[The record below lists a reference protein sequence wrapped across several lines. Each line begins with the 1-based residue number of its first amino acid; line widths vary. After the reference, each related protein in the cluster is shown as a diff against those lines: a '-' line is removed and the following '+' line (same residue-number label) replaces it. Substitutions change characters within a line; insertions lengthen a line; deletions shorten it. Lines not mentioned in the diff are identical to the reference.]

1 MKNTFILS
9 LYNIVLH
16 FSLGFISKT
25 ERKVLCEALN
35 NAQKTLTRVR
45 ITCATHDLK

>member
-16 FSLGFISKT
+16 FSLGFISKKK
-25 ERKVLCEALN
+25 ERSSVKRSEKRLHVCESH
-35 NAQKTLTRVR
+35 AQHMT
-45 ITCATHDLK
+45 